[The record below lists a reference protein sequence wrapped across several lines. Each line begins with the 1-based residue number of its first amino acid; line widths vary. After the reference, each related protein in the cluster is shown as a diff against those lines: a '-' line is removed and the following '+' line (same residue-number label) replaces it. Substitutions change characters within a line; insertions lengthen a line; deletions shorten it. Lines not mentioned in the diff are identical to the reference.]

1 VQRCCQRS
9 PKPQAYQSGPEIN
22 TAPPGAS
29 MCNALKSIVFVA
41 IRSDRCYRSRCC
53 HHSSEPRCDPF
64 ALANL
69 ASSRFQHP
77 CCWAATLPRSTGVD
91 TQHTI
96 HNIKSEEDTQSNET
110 SSSQG
115 SPGSLYS
122 TLILESAKQVLRIT
136 PLSSIYHVVLIH
148 R

>member
-1 VQRCCQRS
+1 MLPTVSQATSLSVRPRDQHCSTWCLDVQR
-9 PKPQAYQSGPEIN
+9 PQVHRLRRD
-22 TAPPGAS
+22 
-29 MCNALKSIVFVA
+29 CL
-41 IRSDRCYRSRCC
+41 RSDRCYRSRCC